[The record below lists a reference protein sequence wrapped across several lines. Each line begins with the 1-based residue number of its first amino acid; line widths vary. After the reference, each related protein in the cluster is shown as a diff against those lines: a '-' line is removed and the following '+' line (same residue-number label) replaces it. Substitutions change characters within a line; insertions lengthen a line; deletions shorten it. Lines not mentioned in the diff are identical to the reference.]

1 MVRIKDIM
9 SSPVITVSPRNSIQ
23 EALEIMRE
31 FNTRRLP
38 VIDKGKLVGML
49 VQHDIENALRS
60 PGRIPHTPVEWV
72 MTKKVHFISP
82 ENTATDAARLMI
94 SHKISALPVI
104 ESERLVG
111 IVTDTDLLQVLI
123 RLMEQVDSSS

>member
-1 MVRIKDIM
+1 MTRIRDIM

-31 FNTRRLP
+31 NNTRRLP
-38 VIDKGKLVGML
+38 VVDRDKLVGML
-49 VQHDIENALRS
+49 VQHDIEKALRS

-72 MTKKVHFISP
+72 MTKKVHYISP
-82 ENTATDAARLMI
+82 EHTVTEAARLMI

-104 ESERLVG
+104 ESAKVVG
-111 IVTDTDLLQVLI
+111 IITDTDLLQVLI
-123 RLMEQVDSSS
+123 NLMEQVNPD

>member
-1 MVRIKDIM
+1 MTRIRDIM

-23 EALEIMRE
+23 EALEIMRDN
-31 FNTRRLP
+31 NTRRLP
-38 VIDKGKLVGML
+38 VIDRGKLVGML

-72 MTKKVHFISP
+72 MTKKVYYVSP
-82 ENTATDAARLMI
+82 DHSLTEAARLMI
-94 SHKISALPVI
+94 SQKISALPVI
-104 ESERLVG
+104 ESGQLVG

-123 RLMEQVDSSS
+123 RLLEQVDTD